1 MSRQRSWA
9 LAAAAAALMI
19 AVNADQGGYFATSWG
34 WIAAALLLLTATAVV
49 VGRSL
54 ARTPL
59 LMIFVTG
66 LVMFVGWGGLSA
78 LWSLSA
84 ASTIRELER
93 NVVYVSAALL
103 LLVVGRRS
111 LVPPLLAGTLVGIV
125 AVCSYALA
133 TRLLPDRLGVYDAT
147 SGYRLS
153 EPVGYWNG
161 LGLLAAIGVIV
172 ALSFAARGA
181 RPQAQALSAMSL
193 LILVPTLYFT
203 FSRGS
208 WIALAAGL
216 AVAIAVDPRR
226 LQLLATALALAP
238 APALGVWIASKQ
250 EALTHE
256 SALFRAATQQGH
268 HLALVLL
275 ALAPIAAALAVLV
288 SSLSRRALLSPR
300 TFRASNIALGVIVVV
315 SVVATVA
322 AYGGPVHLAER
333 AGEKFAEPLPVIK
346 GDLNAR
352 LFSLSGTGRQA
363 LWRVAWDDTPRHPLI
378 GSGAGT
384 FEPVWYE
391 RRRVEHTVRDAH
403 SLYLETLAELGV
415 VGLALLAGALGA
427 PLVAGVRARRLPL
440 VPPALG
446 AYTAYLAHAGAD
458 WDWELAGVTLLA
470 IIVGGACL
478 ASVEPDDSQPVL
490 GKAMRGVVLF
500 GALAVSAFALVS
512 LVGNQALVAGREA
525 LGHGNLVS
533 AERQAKLSARLLPW
547 SPDPWVTIGDAQLA
561 SGDTPAAQRSYKRAI
576 GKDPG
581 NWLLW
586 RDLAQATVGAERRRA
601 IAKVILLNPLNTEF
615 ATNSK

>member
-9 LAAAAAALMI
+9 YAAAAAALVI

-34 WIAAALLLLTATAVV
+34 WVAAALLLLTATAVV

-59 LMIFVTG
+59 LMIFVAG
-66 LVMFVGWGGLSA
+66 LIMFVAWGGLSA

-84 ASTIRELER
+84 ASSIRELER
-93 NVVYVSAALL
+93 NVVYVAAALL

-111 LVPPLLAGTLVGIV
+111 LVPPLLAGTLAGIV

-133 TRLLPDRLGVYDAT
+133 TRLLPDRLGVYDPT
-147 SGYRLS
+147 GGYRLS

-181 RPQAQALSAMSL
+181 RPRAQALSAMSL

-203 FSRGS
+203 FSRGG
-208 WIALAAGL
+208 WIALGAGL

-226 LQLLATALALAP
+226 LQLLATTLALAP
-238 APALGVWIASKQ
+238 APALGVWIASRQ
-250 EALTHE
+250 EALTHDGAPF
-256 SALFRAATQQGH
+256 SAATQQGH

-288 SSLSRRALLSPR
+288 GSLSRRALLSPR
-300 TFRASNIALGVIVVV
+300 ASLASNVALAVIVVV
-315 SVVATVA
+315 SLVAAIA
-322 AYGGPVHLAER
+322 AYGGPVHLAEQAR
-333 AGEKFAEPLPVIK
+333 EKFAEPLPVIK

-363 LWRVAWDDTPRHPLI
+363 LWRVAWDDAHRHPLS

-384 FEPVWYE
+384 FEPIWYE
-391 RRRVEHTVRDAH
+391 RRPIEYIVRDAH

-415 VGLALLAGALGA
+415 VGLGLLAAALAA

-446 AYTAYLAHAGAD
+446 AYTAYLSHAGAD
-458 WDWELAGVTLLA
+458 WDWELTGLTLLA

-512 LVGNQALVAGREA
+512 LVGHQALVAGREA

-533 AERQAKLSARLLPW
+533 AERQAKLSARRLPW

-561 SGDTPAAQRSYKRAI
+561 LGDTAAAQRSYKRAI

-586 RDLAQATVGAERRRA
+586 RGLAQATVGAERRHA